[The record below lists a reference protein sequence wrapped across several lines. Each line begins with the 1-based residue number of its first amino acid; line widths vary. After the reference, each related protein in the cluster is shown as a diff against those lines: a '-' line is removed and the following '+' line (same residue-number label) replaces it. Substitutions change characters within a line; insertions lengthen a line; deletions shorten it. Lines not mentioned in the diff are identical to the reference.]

1 MSILTDIKHC
11 FGLWILQRSN
21 VESKRQH
28 QVFNLEQAQCITI
41 LFNATDPKDIKRV
54 KEYVAKLS
62 PGKNKVNVLGYVNE
76 EDKSFEHMSSLHFDF
91 FSNKDL
97 NWFGKPEGMV
107 INNFL
112 NEEYD
117 ILIDLTLT
125 SFYPLTYMAV
135 ASPSKFK
142 VGRSRQDIH
151 VFDLTID
158 HNFSEGLASLINQLH
173 HYLTLIKPPN
183 GQ

>member
-1 MSILTDIKHC
+1 MSILTDIKHW
-11 FGLWILQRSN
+11 FGLWIIQRSN
-21 VESKRQH
+21 LESKRLH
-28 QVFNLEQAQCITI
+28 QVFNLEQAKCITI
-41 LFNATDPKDIKRV
+41 IFNATDPNDIILV

-62 PGKNKVNVLGYVNE
+62 PGKDKVNVLGFVNE

-97 NWFGKPEGMV
+97 NWFGKPKGMV

-117 ILIDLTLT
+117 ILIDLTLE
-125 SFYPLTYMAV
+125 SFYPLTYMVV

-142 VGRSRQDIH
+142 VGRSRQDIE

-158 HNFSEGLASLINQLH
+158 NNPSEGLTGLIKQMH
-173 HYLTLIKPPN
+173 HYLTLIRPPN
-183 GQ
+183 S